1 MLENKLQDFVEH
13 TGLYFE
19 GAGLPGVSGRILGH
33 LLVCEPAMQSSADLA
48 KALETTSGSIST
60 NTRLLLQSGLIEK
73 VPVRG
78 RRGTFFQIVPEAFS
92 KQFTSKLHQ
101 TRLFRE
107 LLDEGIA
114 VLEQMQVPADRAE
127 RIREARALY
136 AFFEREFPLLLARWE
151 QERAALKLK

>member
-1 MLENKLQDFVEH
+1 MPENKLQDFVEH

-33 LLVCEPAMQSSADLA
+33 LLVCDPAMQSSADLA

-73 VPVRG
+73 VPLRG
-78 RRGTFFQIVPEAFS
+78 RRGTFFQVVPEAFS
-92 KQFTSKLHQ
+92 KQFTSKLAQ

-114 VLEQMQVPADRAE
+114 VLEQMQVPVDRAE

-151 QERAALKLK
+151 QERAALKRG

>member
-1 MLENKLQDFVEH
+1 MPQDKLQDFVAH

-33 LLVCEPAMQSSADLA
+33 LLVCDPPMQSSAELA
-48 KALETTSGSIST
+48 KALETTSGSVST

-78 RRGTFFQIVPEAFS
+78 KRGTFFRIVPEAFS
-92 KQFTSKLHQ
+92 KQFAYKQAQ
-101 TRLFRE
+101 TRAFRE
-107 LLDEGIA
+107 ILDEGISA
-114 VLEQMQVPADRAE
+114 LEAMDSGGPRAE

-136 AFFEREFPLLLARWE
+136 AFFEREFPLLMARWE
-151 QERAALKLK
+151 QERAALEG